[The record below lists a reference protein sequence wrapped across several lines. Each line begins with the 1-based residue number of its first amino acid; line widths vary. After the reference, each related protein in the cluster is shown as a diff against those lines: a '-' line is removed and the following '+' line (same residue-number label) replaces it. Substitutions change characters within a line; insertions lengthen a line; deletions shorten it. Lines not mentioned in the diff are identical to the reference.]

1 MARRIS
7 YITGAQL
14 LTLRRR
20 PNIAII
26 DVSASCDVDS
36 GDFLSDRDRRGTAMA
51 IILDLCTTRSTLSP
65 TRSPGYS
72 FLVEVIYEE
81 THWGPRIRRF
91 LNVLASDA
99 QWRLMGDSISMALLK
114 RA

>member
-26 DVSASCDVDS
+26 DV
-36 GDFLSDRDRRGTAMA
+36 RDRRGTATA

-65 TRSPGYS
+65 TRSP
-72 FLVEVIYEE
+72 V
-81 THWGPRIRRF
+81 
-91 LNVLASDA
+91 
-99 QWRLMGDSISMALLK
+99 
-114 RA
+114 